1 MKTPRG
7 WVPQSYGNHK
17 WRKQGLNPKLPGLK
31 AHPLSIILLLHVTN
45 LEMKKSEEKSLNLP
59 LLHYKLGVMGV

>member
-31 AHPLSIILLLHVTN
+31 AQPLSIILLLHVAN
-45 LEMKKSEEKSLNLP
+45 LEMKKSEEKSLNSLLP
-59 LLHYKLGVMGV
+59 HCKLGVTGV